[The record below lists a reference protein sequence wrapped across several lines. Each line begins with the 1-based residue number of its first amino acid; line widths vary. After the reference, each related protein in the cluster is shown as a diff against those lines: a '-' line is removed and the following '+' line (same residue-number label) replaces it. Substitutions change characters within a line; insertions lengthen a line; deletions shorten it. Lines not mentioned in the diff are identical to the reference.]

1 MKKLISILLLAAMLL
16 ALTACGAAG
25 KAEDT
30 AAADKL
36 KEAAQKVEE
45 AAAAAE
51 EAALAEETVEEAA
64 EAAPAEEAA
73 PVEEEQKAEE
83 MIGEKTASTYVN
95 EGLGIRAEF
104 PANWT
109 VLDDEQTA
117 QVMGLVADHLSEE
130 DLADQL
136 RESGSLC
143 DLYAMATDQSGDN
156 VNIMIQDL
164 GVLYGIVLDENRYT
178 DLNMDQ
184 IEPTLS
190 QMGMTDITM
199 EKANVTFAGAEH
211 PSILVSANYSGVP
224 VYEQMVI
231 FKAGNYMS
239 AITVFSVDKARV
251 DQILGFFSA
260 FEG

>member
-1 MKKLISILLLAAMLL
+1 
-16 ALTACGAAG
+16 
-25 KAEDT
+25 
-30 AAADKL
+30 
-36 KEAAQKVEE
+36 
-45 AAAAAE
+45 
-51 EAALAEETVEEAA
+51 
-64 EAAPAEEAA
+64 
-73 PVEEEQKAEE
+73 

-109 VLDDEQTA
+109 VLDEQTA

-143 DLYAMATDQSGDN
+143 DLYAIATDQSGDN